1 MLQRRSQALSSE
13 AFLSLN
19 RFQKL
24 AFFTTANDPQGFPQD
39 SLAEVAFAG
48 RSNAGKSSAINT
60 LANRNRLAFTSK
72 TPGRTQHINFFTAG
86 PGQYLVDLPGYGFA
100 GVPLEIRRHWENFLS
115 GYLQRRGPL
124 LGLAVLMDIRHPL
137 TRLDQQMLDW
147 FLPSGRPVLLLLTKS
162 DKLSRSQR
170 MKVVREVRA
179 AVAPRAANLSVVAFS
194 SVSREGLEETIAVVD
209 GWLAAGTALAEAE
222 AASAAAAEGAGSGAA
237 AEAQPGAE
245 HASGIQKDPPTELG
259 RGMEEP

>member
-1 MLQRRSQALSSE
+1 
-13 AFLSLN
+13 LSLNN

-24 AFFTTANDPQGFPQD
+24 AFVTTANEPRGFPAD

-100 GVPLEIRRHWENFLS
+100 GVPIEVRRHWENFLS
-115 GYLQRRGPL
+115 GYLQRREPL
-124 LGLAVLMDIRHPL
+124 QGLAVLMDIRHPL
-137 TRLDQQMLDW
+137 TRLDLQMLDW

-170 MKVVREVRA
+170 MGTVRQVRA
-179 AVAPRAANLSVVAFS
+179 SIAPRAAELSVVAFS
-194 SVSREGLEETIAVVD
+194 SVSREGLDETVAVID
-209 GWLAAGTALAEAE
+209 GWLAAGTD
-222 AASAAAAEGAGSGAA
+222 AAAQAGALLSGQELAAPAGLPEGGADAGEGEQKEPPADTDRGAA
-237 AEAQPGAE
+237 KP
-245 HASGIQKDPPTELG
+245 
-259 RGMEEP
+259 